1 MGNLFMLFYEYYY
14 VVLILQG
21 LCVFHSIR
29 KGNQQKWIWII
40 VFLPMIGCIAYI
52 FTEIVKKQHVSAIQ
66 TDVVN
71 LVNPSGR
78 IRDLEKKFKFSDT
91 FANRVALA
99 DAYLQNGANEK
110 AIELY
115 EPALAGTFS
124 DNEHVIKQ
132 LMQAY
137 YQVGRYNDVVRL
149 APKVSRDI
157 SFSKSKSN
165 LFYAFALEQLGRTDL
180 AEKEYKAM
188 NHRYSNYEAR
198 YYYGDF
204 LVRMDRKEE
213 AAVLFQDIYNEA
225 EQMTRSEKGSS
236 KVWIDKTY
244 DMWQKL

>member
-1 MGNLFMLFYEYYY
+1 MDNLFMLFYQYYY

-21 LCVFHSIR
+21 ICVFHSIR
-29 KGNQQKWIWII
+29 MGNQQKWIWII
-40 VFLPMIGCIAYI
+40 IFLPLIGSIAYI
-52 FTEIVKKQHVSAIQ
+52 FTEIVKKQHVNAIQ
-66 TDVVN
+66 TDVVK

-99 DAYLQNGANEK
+99 DAYLQNRAYDK
-110 AIELY
+110 AIEMY

-124 DNEHVIKQ
+124 DNEHVIKK

-137 YQVGRYNDVVRL
+137 YEVGRYQDVIRL
-149 APKVSRDI
+149 APKVSHDI

-165 LFYAFALEQLGRTDL
+165 LYYAFALEQAGRNDL

-204 LVRMDRKEE
+204 LVRNDKKTE
-213 AAVLFQDIYNEA
+213 AAQLFQDIYNEA
-225 EQMTRSEKGSS
+225 EHMSRSEKGHS

-244 DMWQKL
+244 EMWKKL